1 LSAADLTAARLR
13 CTVQESGGMGDSIT
27 VLIDRLWVT
36 LDYNVAT
43 PGLTK
48 QMHHYKQMM
57 GAA

>member
-1 LSAADLTAARLR
+1 MA
-13 CTVQESGGMGDSIT
+13 DSIT
-27 VLIDRLWVT
+27 VRIDHLKVT